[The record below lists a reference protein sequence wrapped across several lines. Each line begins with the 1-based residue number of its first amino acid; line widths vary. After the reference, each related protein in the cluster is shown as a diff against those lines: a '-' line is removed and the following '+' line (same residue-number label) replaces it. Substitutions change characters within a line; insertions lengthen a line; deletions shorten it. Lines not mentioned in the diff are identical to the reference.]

1 MGLDAAD
8 FHYLTILRELEK
20 EAALLEGRKATSERR
35 QVNRANGAFRDLFLR
50 LTEKPDWAN
59 ITLALKISSEQLLE
73 TELASAKVLR
83 ELTEGRP
90 TLARLAAGDW
100 PPVVPAP
107 RMVERF
113 TALTIA
119 SHAENPQIALA
130 EHAETAFRHAVLPAL
145 AWGLV
150 GHLYE
155 QPEHLRPATQQALA
169 RHFRGKPQPHRVELS
184 LEGAGTDE
192 HVPFVYLR
200 LVEAWF
206 KMLASPSPWRVSPEN
221 LAAARSELATLLE
234 RPLTD
239 LDTHLWSTLGE
250 HYTGQLVGS
259 QRARVVDKASAH
271 SPGSA
276 GFIRERLQLF
286 AAANAPGLS
295 PFRSL
300 TERNLPRAN
309 ATTFAA
315 EDPKPAQPREAG
327 VEACGAA
334 FWLARACFGRHV
346 GDQTLNPAAD
356 KASERVLLLLLRAA
370 ALLKDEPALRLTCV
384 RYAAGFATNPRYVRS
399 SLVLDLQKR
408 LVDLYAAH
416 TEHRSSLVELFK
428 GRIAWQYWRAGLL
441 KSPKL
446 ALHHYAAALRDHR
459 HERHGF
465 DAEAPVHF
473 FPELIVLLRQS
484 AKRMKREKH
493 TLAAV
498 DFITQ
503 RNYGIYFDVERE
515 TKMIDAGF
523 EEFTDFKQACVDE
536 LFRRKRSEAREL
548 SDVAETDW
556 EEQTDYAE
564 MMEATYV
571 GARSFQSL
579 ISDLQSSAGMTIKRK
594 R

>member
-1 MGLDAAD
+1 
-8 FHYLTILRELEK
+8 
-20 EAALLEGRKATSERR
+20 
-35 QVNRANGAFRDLFLR
+35 
-50 LTEKPDWAN
+50 
-59 ITLALKISSEQLLE
+59 
-73 TELASAKVLR
+73 
-83 ELTEGRP
+83 
-90 TLARLAAGDW
+90 
-100 PPVVPAP
+100 
-107 RMVERF
+107 
-113 TALTIA
+113 
-119 SHAENPQIALA
+119 
-130 EHAETAFRHAVLPAL
+130 
-145 AWGLV
+145 
-150 GHLYE
+150 
-155 QPEHLRPATQQALA
+155 
-169 RHFRGKPQPHRVELS
+169 
-184 LEGAGTDE
+184 
-192 HVPFVYLR
+192 
-200 LVEAWF
+200 
-206 KMLASPSPWRVSPEN
+206 
-221 LAAARSELATLLE
+221 
-234 RPLTD
+234 

-286 AAANAPGLS
+286 AAATNPDLS

-309 ATTFAA
+309 AKTFAA

-327 VEACGAA
+327 IEACGAA

-416 TEHRSSLVELFK
+416 TEHRSSLVDLFK

-459 HERHGF
+459 LDHHGF

-484 AKRMKREKH
+484 AKRMTREKH

-523 EEFTDFKQACVDE
+523 KEFTDFKQACVDE
-536 LFRRKRSEAREL
+536 LFRRKRSEARKL

-564 MMEATYV
+564 MIEATHV

-579 ISDLQSSAGMTIKRK
+579 ISGLQSSAGMTIKRK

>member
-1 MGLDAAD
+1 
-8 FHYLTILRELEK
+8 
-20 EAALLEGRKATSERR
+20 
-35 QVNRANGAFRDLFLR
+35 
-50 LTEKPDWAN
+50 
-59 ITLALKISSEQLLE
+59 
-73 TELASAKVLR
+73 
-83 ELTEGRP
+83 
-90 TLARLAAGDW
+90 
-100 PPVVPAP
+100 
-107 RMVERF
+107 
-113 TALTIA
+113 
-119 SHAENPQIALA
+119 
-130 EHAETAFRHAVLPAL
+130 
-145 AWGLV
+145 LV

-155 QPEHLRPATQQALA
+155 QPEHLRAAAQQALA
-169 RHFRGKPQPHRVELS
+169 RHFRAKPQPHRVELS
-184 LEGAGTDE
+184 LEGAEADE
-192 HVPFVYLR
+192 HVPFLYLR

-206 KMLASPSPWRVSPEN
+206 KMLASPSPWRVSPDS
-221 LAAARSELATLLE
+221 LTAVRVELATLLE

-259 QRARVVDKASAH
+259 QRARVVAKASAH

-286 AAANAPGLS
+286 AAATSRDLS

-309 ATTFAA
+309 GKTFAA
-315 EDPKPAQPREAG
+315 EDPKPAQARAAG
-327 VEACGAA
+327 IEACGAA

-346 GDQTLNPAAD
+346 GDLTLNPAAD

-370 ALLKDEPALRLTCV
+370 ALLKDEPTLRLTCV

-416 TEHRSSLVELFK
+416 AEQRSSLVDLFK

-459 HERHGF
+459 DEKHGF

-473 FPELIVLLRQS
+473 FPELIVLLGQS
-484 AKRMKREKH
+484 AKRLKREEH

-503 RNYGIYFDVERE
+503 RNYGIYFDVVRE
-515 TKMIDAGF
+515 EKMIAAGF
-523 EEFTDFKQACVDE
+523 GEFTSFKQACFDQLV
-536 LFRRKRSEAREL
+536 RRQRSEARKL
-548 SDVAETDW
+548 SDLAETDW
-556 EEQTDYAE
+556 EEQADYAE
-564 MMEATYV
+564 MMEAAYPS
-571 GARSFQSL
+571 ARTFQSL
-579 ISDLQSSAGMTIKRK
+579 ISDVQSSIGMAIKRK